1 MFEPVD
7 DSDGE
12 LVGVKPLD
20 GDAEGVGV
28 GVGAP
33 GVAERLAAKAP
44 GAVERFTPQTSG
56 VASVAVRWQPVAASK
71 TGAGKL
77 ANAAGA
83 GPQAKRMLLV

>member
-7 DSDGE
+7 DGDGE
-12 LVGVKPLD
+12 LVGVEPRE
-20 GDAEGVGV
+20 GVTEGVGV
-28 GVGAP
+28 

-71 TGAGKL
+71 TGAGEL